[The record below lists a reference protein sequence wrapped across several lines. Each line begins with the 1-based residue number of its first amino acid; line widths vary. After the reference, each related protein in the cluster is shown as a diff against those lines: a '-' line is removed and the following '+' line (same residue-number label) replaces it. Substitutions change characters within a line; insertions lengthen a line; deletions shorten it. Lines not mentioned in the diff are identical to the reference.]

1 MIQTTIL
8 DIQSVDFLQF
18 HWLQTS
24 KSVKWQPS
32 TQSFYRKSFIVALR
46 ASRSK
51 ISTFGKFT
59 NKHFLPYFANVHLD
73 QAESAVSATR

>member
-1 MIQTTIL
+1 M
-8 DIQSVDFLQF
+8 SYG

-32 TQSFYRKSFIVALR
+32 AQSFNRKSFIVTLR

-51 ISTFGKFT
+51 ISTFVKFA
-59 NKHFLPYFANVHLD
+59 NKHFLPYFANIH
-73 QAESAVSATR
+73 